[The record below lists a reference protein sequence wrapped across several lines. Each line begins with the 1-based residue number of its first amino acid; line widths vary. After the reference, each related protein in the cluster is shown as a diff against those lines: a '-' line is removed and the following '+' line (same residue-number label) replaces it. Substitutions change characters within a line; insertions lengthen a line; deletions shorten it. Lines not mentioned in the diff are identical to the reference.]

1 MASDAQTN
9 ALSAA
14 LDRLWTQFLPQMQL
28 RVEVLE
34 AVAKALAAGKLSED
48 QHEAAQVAAHKLAGV
63 LGTFG
68 LSRGTV
74 VARELEMVYS
84 KPNHPDPE
92 LAKQLASSA
101 AELRSIIASR
111 A

>member
-1 MASDAQTN
+1 MASDNQTHVL
-9 ALSAA
+9 AAA
-14 LDRLWTQFLPQMQL
+14 LDRLWTQFLPQMQV

-34 AVAKALAAGKLSED
+34 AVAKAFAAGKLSVD

-74 VARELEMVYS
+74 VARELELVYAN
-84 KPNHPDPE
+84 PGEPDPE
-92 LAKQLASSA
+92 LAERLLSRA
-101 AELRSIIASR
+101 AELRTIIASR